1 MDVLRLLRCCSPPRT
16 DKTTGRWILAGL
28 FVLGVLALAG
38 CGGSN
43 TTPTDVVD
51 AYIEAVRAGD
61 VDAALALFTDDA
73 VVPGAVGKEGIR
85 KTIEMDIANV
95 AAGYDY
101 VGYYNVV
108 ETAYGVELDLRWHG
122 RDGDKEAHQIID
134 FEKGKVARWIYG
146 SPKPVE

>member
-1 MDVLRLLRCCSPPRT
+1 MNQRM
-16 DKTTGRWILAGL
+16 ILCVILMA
-28 FVLGVLALAG
+28 ALAA
-38 CGGSN
+38 CGAPAATEVAVGA
-43 TTPTDVVD
+43 TAIPAPATAPLD
-51 AYIEAVRAGD
+51 AYIEAVRAGN

-73 VVPGAVGKEGIR
+73 VVGDFVGQEEIQEI
-85 KTIEMDIANV
+85 IEWDIAEV
-95 AAGYDY
+95 AAGNDY